1 MTEDQER
8 AKNLRTV
15 FEQHWL
21 HARHVE
27 NERLWFTNIY
37 ALVVG
42 GLLASM
48 WMKAAATSCSPW
60 PWQILVVIL
69 LLSLL
74 GLGMCHSLI
83 IPFLRH
89 RTLAQVIQL
98 KEWGLPYTDEYKL
111 EGYRKVYKGGVS
123 KYEIVCTRRSA
134 KFVSLSKVFHLFYIF
149 MSAFSLGLI
158 VYSVTNKS
166 WGAII
171 AGVVSLALL
180 LAFYKCCL
188 KPIED
193 KAIKEINDEFD
204 ISKINDEKKALT
216 KCLPILQLVKL
227 VFRGN

>member
-42 GLLASM
+42 GLLAFT
-48 WMKAAATSCSPW
+48 WEKAEATSCSPW

-74 GLGMCHSLI
+74 GLGMCHSMV
-83 IPFLRH
+83 IPFIRH

-98 KEWGLPYTDEYKL
+98 KEWRLPYTDEYKL
-111 EGYRKVYKGGVS
+111 EADKKAD
-123 KYEIVCTRRSA
+123 KKADKDKIFCTHRSA

-171 AGVVSLALL
+171 AGMGLFIFLL
-180 LAFYKCCL
+180 VFYKFCL
-188 KPIED
+188 QRKEKKAVDEIKTEFNIE
-193 KAIKEINDEFD
+193 IT
-204 ISKINDEKKALT
+204 DEKKAQT
-216 KCLPILQLVKL
+216 KHLSI
-227 VFRGN
+227 

>member
-15 FEQHWL
+15 FKQHWL

-42 GLLASM
+42 GLLAFT
-48 WMKAAATSCSPW
+48 WEKAEATSCSPW

-74 GLGMCHSLI
+74 GLGMCHSMV

-89 RTLAQVIQL
+89 HTLAQVIQL
-98 KEWGLPYTDEYKL
+98 KEWRLPYTDKYKL
-111 EGYRKVYKGGVS
+111 EGYRKVYKGGVY
-123 KYEIVCTRRSA
+123 KYEIVCTRRAA
-134 KFVSLSKVFHLFYIF
+134 KFVSLSKVFHLLYISI
-149 MSAFSLGLI
+149 SAFSSAFIAL
-158 VYSVTNKS
+158 SFTNS
-166 WGAII
+166 CLWAIG
-171 AGVVSLALL
+171 AGVGFCVLL
-180 LAFYKCCL
+180 FIFYKFCF

-204 ISKINDEKKALT
+204 IKI
-216 KCLPILQLVKL
+216 
-227 VFRGN
+227 

>member
-48 WMKAAATSCSPW
+48 WMKAADTSCSPW

-89 RTLAQVIQL
+89 RTIAQVIQL

-111 EGYRKVYKGGVS
+111 EADKKAD
-123 KYEIVCTRRSA
+123 KDKIFCTHRSA

-149 MSAFSLGLI
+149 MSAFSVGLI
-158 VYSVTNKS
+158 AASIVGSLVTQCQWAIVAGMGFFILVFCLLYFHIYKS
-166 WGAII
+166 R
-171 AGVVSLALL
+171 
-180 LAFYKCCL
+180 F
-188 KPIED
+188 KPIEC
-193 KAIKEINDEFD
+193 KTIEEIKTEFNIEIT
-204 ISKINDEKKALT
+204 DEKKAQT
-216 KCLPILQLVKL
+216 KHLSI
-227 VFRGN
+227 

>member
-42 GLLASM
+42 GLLAFT
-48 WMKAAATSCSPW
+48 WEKAEATSCSPW

-74 GLGMCHSLI
+74 GLGMCHSMV

-89 RTLAQVIQL
+89 HTLAQVIQL
-98 KEWGLPYTDEYKL
+98 KEWRLPYTDKYKL
-111 EGYRKVYKGGVS
+111 EGYRKVYKGGVY
-123 KYEIVCTRRSA
+123 KYEIVCTRRAA

-149 MSAFSLGLI
+149 MSAFSVGLI
-158 VYSVTNKS
+158 AASIVGSLVTQCQWAIVVGMGFFTFLLTFFLIYKLLYKS
-166 WGAII
+166 R
-171 AGVVSLALL
+171 
-180 LAFYKCCL
+180 F

-204 ISKINDEKKALT
+204 IKINE
-216 KCLPILQLVKL
+216 
-227 VFRGN
+227 